1 MSNGQVPA
9 ERPHTVPAAPRLSY
23 TESGPDGPRAVVLL
37 HSLGADRRMWRDQI
51 AGLRHRYRVVAPDAR
66 GHGESGWVDP
76 VDVHAWVADLRRV
89 LDAAGVE
96 DAALVGVSLG
106 GIQAIAYAEAHPER
120 VSALV
125 VADSFVELPAD
136 VAAAKIAGLAGQ
148 AAAEGMTAT
157 AESYVADTFT
167 RVPPPDGTDLIRTA
181 IAGMDVHAYAE
192 SVRACFGARIADRLA
207 GVRAPTLV
215 LWGDADRK
223 TPRALSERI
232 AAGID
237 GAELRDVPAAGHLSN
252 LENPAV
258 FTRLIDGFVGR
269 AWRLPDAASGG
280 N

>member
-1 MSNGQVPA
+1 MSNGPDPA

-23 TESGPDGPRAVVLL
+23 TETGPDGPQAVVLL

-51 AGLRHRYRVVAPDAR
+51 AGLRDRYRVVAPDAR
-66 GHGESGWVDP
+66 GHGESGWADP
-76 VDVHAWVADLRRV
+76 VDVDAWVADLRRV

-96 DAALVGVSLG
+96 RAALVGVSLG
-106 GIQAIAYAEAHPER
+106 GIQAIAYAAAHPDR

-136 VAAAKIAGLAGQ
+136 VAAAKISGLAGQ
-148 AAAEGMTAT
+148 AAAEGMHAT
-157 AESYVADTFT
+157 ADSYVADTFT
-167 RVPPPDGTDLIRTA
+167 RVPLPDGADLIRTA
-181 IAGMDVHAYAE
+181 IAGMDTHAYAE
-192 SVRACFGARIADRLA
+192 SVRACFGTRIADRLA
-207 GVRAPTLV
+207 AVRAPSLV

-237 GAELRDVPAAGHLSN
+237 GAEMREIPAAGHLSN
-252 LENPAV
+252 LENPAA
-258 FTRLIDGFVGR
+258 FTRLIDGFVGG
-269 AWRLPDAASGG
+269 RLSAGASGG